1 MTTRKFPPYPLEE
14 LFEYRNYKLLNC
26 VPLPISVCG
35 HFEAA
40 TAKMKQFLWSS
51 SPLHGAYYRSWTRCL
66 APGVETLQEI
76 AQHRSLQEWMM
87 GGLEKHSMGNGI
99 CESLLAIVTMIL
111 YPSIFVSLLYLLANT
126 CVVSWRWCL
135 QKEEIS
141 TSHSLSQSYLAM
153 VLLWELWTANGFF
166 TPRRAWVCISSLG
179 GAAAAAVGTTTAHV
193 ICRYYTR
200 CVINKTNGIRIKRG
214 CISSRLLI
222 INSYFHGHITINLMW
237 NEVQQQQQHKICIT
251 LPYIHIHGK
260 CISSAH
266 PIFAR

>member
-1 MTTRKFPPYPLEE
+1 MFSSWSGNFTRNRTTSLATRVDDGWIGKALYGKRYL
-14 LFEYRNYKLLNC
+14 R
-26 VPLPISVCG
+26 ISV
-35 HFEAA
+35 
-40 TAKMKQFLWSS
+40 SYS
-51 SPLHGAYYRSWTRCL
+51 YND
-66 APGVETLQEI
+66 I
-76 AQHRSLQEWMM
+76 
-87 GGLEKHSMGNGI
+87 I
-99 CESLLAIVTMIL
+99 
-111 YPSIFVSLLYLLANT
+111 SIYLCITIILANT

-179 GAAAAAVGTTTAHV
+179 AAAVGTTTAHV

-222 INSYFHGHITINLMW
+222 INSYFHGCITINLMW
-237 NEVQQQQQHKICIT
+237 NEVQQQQHKICIT